1 MTDIRF
7 FMSDEYDRLSRNR
20 ILMFFAAPIMLVLF
34 QYVLGMGIQYV
45 MIGIM
50 MYFRHMSWDDA
61 ANHSYTWISAFGVPM
76 AALGMIVTMLAVSSR
91 SVIRGN
97 GGFHFLPDDVADG
110 DRRKKILGAFRS
122 LLSGA
127 FIGMCM
133 WMVLTILVNA
143 LYAIGIDVSGSSS
156 TTKSVTQSMMGAVG
170 LSTSHGFTVTSGI
183 ITLAFSAVLS
193 PLVEEMFFR
202 GFLGRSIVESPLMRR
217 KDHSRSVPATI
228 MVCVLSGLWFGLG
241 HINTADSMKK
251 VIFTALWM
259 LFMGTLYTWL
269 ATMRQGG
276 LLLTV
281 SAHVTYNVITL
292 VSVFMFPS
300 QLGVMMMPF
309 IALH

>member
-1 MTDIRF
+1 MADIRF
-7 FMSDEYDRLSRNR
+7 FMSDGYDRLSRNR
-20 ILMFFAAPIMLVLF
+20 ILMFFMAPIMLMLF

-50 MYFRHMSWDDA
+50 TSFFHMRWDEA
-61 ANHSYTWISAFGVPM
+61 AGHSYTWISAFGVPL
-76 AALGMIVTMLAVSSR
+76 ASLSMIITMLAVSSR

-127 FIGMCM
+127 FIGVVMC
-133 WMVLTILVNA
+133 MVLTILVNA

-156 TTKSVTQSMMGAVG
+156 TTKSVTQSMMGVVG
-170 LSTSHGFTVTSGI
+170 ISTSHGFTMVSGI
-183 ITLAFSAVLS
+183 ITLSFSAVLS
-193 PLVEEMFFR
+193 PIVEEMFFR

-228 MVCVLSGLWFGLG
+228 MICILSGLLFGLG
-241 HINTADSMKK
+241 HINTADSMRKM
-251 VIFTALWM
+251 VFTALWM
-259 LFMGTLYTWL
+259 LFMGALYTWL
-269 ATMRQGG
+269 ATIRQGG
-276 LLLTV
+276 LLLTA
-281 SAHVTYNVITL
+281 SAHITYNVITL
-292 VSVFMFPS
+292 ASVFMFPS

>member
-1 MTDIRF
+1 MADIRF
-7 FMSDEYDRLSRNR
+7 FMSDGYDRLSRNR
-20 ILMFFAAPIMLVLF
+20 ILMFFMAPIMLVLF

-50 MYFRHMSWDDA
+50 TSFFHMGWDEA
-61 ANHSYTWISAFGVPM
+61 ANHSYTWISAFGVPL
-76 AALGMIVTMLAVSSR
+76 ATVSMIITMLAASSR

-97 GGFHFLPDDVADG
+97 GGFHFLPDDVVDG
-110 DRRKKILGAFRS
+110 DRRKRILGAFRS

-127 FIGMCM
+127 FIGIIM

-156 TTKSVTQSMMGAVG
+156 TTKSVTQSMMGVVG
-170 LSTSHGFTVTSGI
+170 LSTSHGFTMTSGI

-193 PLVEEMFFR
+193 PIVEEMFFR

-228 MVCVLSGLWFGLG
+228 MVCILSGLWFGLG
-241 HINTADSMKK
+241 HINTADSMRKM
-251 VIFTALWM
+251 VFTALWM
-259 LFMGTLYTWL
+259 LFMGALYTWL
-269 ATMRQGG
+269 ATIHQGG
-276 LLLTV
+276 LLLTA
-281 SAHVTYNVITL
+281 SAHITYNVITL
-292 VSVFMFPS
+292 TSVFMFPS

-309 IALH
+309 IVLH